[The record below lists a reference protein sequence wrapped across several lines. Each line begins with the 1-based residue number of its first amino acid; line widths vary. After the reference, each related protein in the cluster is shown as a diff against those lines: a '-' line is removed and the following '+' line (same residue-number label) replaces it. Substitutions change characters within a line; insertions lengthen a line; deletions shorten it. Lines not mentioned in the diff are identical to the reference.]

1 MKRTFE
7 QALANRRSYYL
18 IENESPVPDEEIVRI
33 LHEAIKHV
41 PSAYNSQTTR
51 IVLLLKDEHKK
62 LWNIV
67 KKVLKKMLTEEVF
80 ANSEKKIDTSFAS
93 GHGTVLF
100 FEDTSVVGKFMEAY
114 PLYSNNFKDLN

>member
-33 LHEAIKHV
+33 IHEAIKHV

-67 KKVLKKMLTEEVF
+67 KKVLKKMLPEEVF

-93 GHGTVLF
+93 GHGW
-100 FEDTSVVGKFMEAY
+100 E
-114 PLYSNNFKDLN
+114 